1 VNIKRIGSVAAIAL
15 AGTIVLSS
23 CAANEAG
30 STEETASTLS
40 GTLVG
45 GGASSQGTAQETWV
59 AAFQTEHPNVTVEY
73 DPTGS
78 GTGRDNFIAGAN
90 AFTGSDRAFKDEE
103 LAEDNFAACVP
114 GTPIVEVPAYIS
126 PIAVIF
132 NLEGVDSLKL
142 DAATIGKI
150 FKREITTWDDAAIAK
165 QNEGVKLPSTAIT
178 AVNRSDESGTTENFV
193 EYLKAAA
200 PEVWDAEVSG
210 DWAYPGGE
218 AAQGTSG
225 VVDAV
230 TGGEGTIGY
239 VDASRAGDLGV
250 VAVKVGDEYVE
261 YSSEAAAAIVDASPL
276 VEGRDDVDLAIELD
290 RSTDAE
296 GVYPIVLVS
305 YLIACSE
312 YADPANA
319 ELTKA
324 YFNYIIS
331 EDGQQAAAEAAG
343 IAPIS
348 ETLYKKA
355 QAAVDVIK

>member
-1 VNIKRIGSVAAIAL
+1 MNIKRIGSVAAIAL

-23 CAANEAG
+23 CAANEEAPAED
-30 STEETASTLS
+30 TVSTLS

-45 GGASSQGTAQETWV
+45 GGASSQGTAQEAWV
-59 AAFQTEHPNVTVEY
+59 AAFQTANPDVTVEY

-90 AFTGSDRAFKDEE
+90 TFIGSDRAFKDEE
-103 LAEDNFAACVP
+103 LAADNFAGCVP

-132 NLEGVDSLKL
+132 NLEGVETLNLDSI
-142 DAATIGKI
+142 TIAKI
-150 FKREITTWDDAAIAK
+150 FKGEITSWDDAAIAD
-165 QNEGVKLPSTAIT
+165 QNPDAELPAQAIT
-178 AVNRSDESGTTENFV
+178 SVHRADESGTTENFV
-193 EYLKAAA
+193 DYLKAAA

-210 DWAYPGGE
+210 DWAYEGGE

-230 TGGEGTIGY
+230 TNGSGTIGY
-239 VDASRAGDLGV
+239 ADASRAGDLGV
-250 VAVKVGDEYVE
+250 VSVKVGEEYVE
-261 YSSEAAAAIVDASPL
+261 YSSAAAAAIVDASPL
-276 VEGRDDVDLAIELD
+276 VEGRDAVDLAIELD
-290 RSTDAE
+290 RSSEAE

-305 YLIACSE
+305 YMIACSE
-312 YADPANA
+312 YADADAA

-331 EDGQQAAAEAAG
+331 DEGQAVAAESAG

-348 ETLYKKA
+348 VALYEKA
-355 QAAVDVIK
+355 QVAVDAIK